1 MSALTLPVHTGTL
14 SGKLLRFFKAPL
26 AGPHLV
32 WHSFDDLL
40 ACLKLPQSLQR
51 DFRQKLKR
59 DWSSDVRTV
68 ATSDGVVTIAP
79 HWMAQGL
86 IGSMIEV
93 RQVRASMEME
103 YARQAVGAWNALC
116 GDLPPSASVDLM
128 IAAFRNTNGLNG
140 GGA

>member
-1 MSALTLPVHTGTL
+1 MSTLTVPVHTGSL
-14 SGKLLRFFKAPL
+14 NRKPLRFFKAPL

-32 WHSFDDLL
+32 WHAFDDLL

-51 DFRQKLKR
+51 DFRQKLRR
-59 DWSSDVRTV
+59 DWSGDVRTV

-93 RQVRASMEME
+93 RQVRASLEMD
-103 YARQAVGAWNALC
+103 YAKQAVEAWNALC
-116 GDLPPSASVDLM
+116 GDLPPMAGVELM
-128 IAAFRNTNGLNG
+128 LAAFRNTHGID
-140 GGA
+140 GAAP